1 MAETREQAPTHSR
14 QGNSWIAYI
23 RGRVSA
29 HQLFINARQL
39 KSTLDVRGA
48 DMGADRP
55 VAASSTSVEAT
66 AHRIAYAL
74 LRPIAFYPQ
83 VPPLLS
89 GAADLESI

>member
-1 MAETREQAPTHSR
+1 
-14 QGNSWIAYI
+14 
-23 RGRVSA
+23 
-29 HQLFINARQL
+29 
-39 KSTLDVRGA
+39 
-48 DMGADRP
+48 MGADRP

-89 GAADLESI
+89 GAADLECAI

>member
-1 MAETREQAPTHSR
+1 MPGSR
-14 QGNSWIAYI
+14 IFAAVCRHISYLSMHVNSTVNP
-23 RGRVSA
+23 RR
-29 HQLFINARQL
+29 
-39 KSTLDVRGA
+39 VRGA

-89 GAADLESI
+89 GAADLECAI